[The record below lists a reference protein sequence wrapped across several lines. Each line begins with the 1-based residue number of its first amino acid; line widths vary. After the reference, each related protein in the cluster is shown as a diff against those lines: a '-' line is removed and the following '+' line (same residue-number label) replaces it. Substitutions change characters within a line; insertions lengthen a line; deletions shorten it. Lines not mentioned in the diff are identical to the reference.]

1 MVWVKQIKGAGNKNH
16 TDTYI
21 FPHLTMTDPA
31 TNPPTPKIVKI
42 KKKKKYTL
50 NNKKERTQLL
60 HNKI

>member
-1 MVWVKQIKGAGNKNH
+1 
-16 TDTYI
+16 
-21 FPHLTMTDPA
+21 MTDPA